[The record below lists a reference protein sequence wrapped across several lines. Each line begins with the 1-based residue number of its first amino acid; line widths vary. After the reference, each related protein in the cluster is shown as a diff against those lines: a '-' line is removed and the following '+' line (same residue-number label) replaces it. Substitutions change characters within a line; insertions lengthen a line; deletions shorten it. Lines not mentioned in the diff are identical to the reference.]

1 MRKVAVLL
9 ALLLLASSALAQQ
22 KVSIGYL
29 HTLGVDGIMWLAEM
43 EGLYE
48 KHGLEAEFVPFN
60 SGPPLAQALSGGS
73 VDVAIMG
80 AVISNIPSRGVGKVF
95 LTNNIEAGTAMIF
108 VAPDSGIESIDDL
121 VGAELATTQGTTA
134 HVLLAT
140 ALQANGQDP
149 NSTEIVNMDMP
160 SAVSAF
166 INGAV
171 SATSTWWPFT
181 TQIINERPD
190 AVVLT
195 QAADYYPDAAIMG
208 GWVANTRFY
217 EENRDTRVTLAA
229 VWLEANEILMSDP
242 AAALAALQEEQY
254 PNLTIDELTEGF
266 EQLRSFTNDEWAERY
281 EDGTVLNWIGQVE
294 QVFVDIGALDT
305 FVDPSEFVDT
315 SIFLEAYESQ

>member
-1 MRKVAVLL
+1 MRRLALVVVITLL
-9 ALLLLASSALAQQ
+9 AGTALAQN

-48 KHGLEAEFVPFN
+48 AHGLDAEFVVFG

-80 AVISNIPSRGVGKVF
+80 AVISNIPSRGVGQVF
-95 LTNNIEAGTAMIF
+95 LTNNIEAGTAAIF
-108 VAPDSGIESIDDL
+108 VAPDSGIETVADL
-121 VGAELATTQGTTA
+121 VGNELALTQGTTA

-140 ALQANGQDP
+140 ALQTNGLEP
-149 NSTEIVNMDMP
+149 NSVDLINMDMP

-171 SATSTWWPFT
+171 PTVSTWWPFT
-181 TQIINERPD
+181 AQIMKERPD

-195 QAADYYPDAAIMG
+195 EAADYFPDAAIMG
-208 GWVANTRFY
+208 GWVANTQFY
-217 EENRDTRVTLAA
+217 ENNRDTLVALAE

-242 AAALAALQEEQY
+242 AAALERLQAEQY
-254 PNLTIDELTEGF
+254 PNLSLEDLTAGF

-281 EDGTVLNWIGQVE
+281 QDGTVLNWIGQVE

-305 FVDPSEFVDT
+305 FVEPSEFVDT